1 MKMSIYLILVFS
13 FLVLGGC
20 KHKHSEQESSAQIEE
35 VKLDQGKK
43 WKADQQTNGGAAK
56 LQSIVAEFSKET
68 PKPELEDYKRLNTQ
82 VQTELDEIFK
92 KCTMTGDAHQQL
104 HVFLVRIIKD
114 VNVLKEDDLK
124 ASDAAFQSMQKNL
137 ATYTDYFE

>member
-1 MKMSIYLILVFS
+1 
-13 FLVLGGC
+13 
-20 KHKHSEQESSAQIEE
+20 
-35 VKLDQGKK
+35 
-43 WKADQQTNGGAAK
+43 
-56 LQSIVAEFSKET
+56 
-68 PKPELEDYKRLNTQ
+68 
-82 VQTELDEIFK
+82 
-92 KCTMTGDAHQQL
+92 MTGDAHQQL